1 MGLRRMAG
9 GGAVAAVA
17 ASLSLVTC
25 GPTMSPADAVVPDH
39 CVEHVP
45 FDGSADVPGDHRCA
59 GLALDYHV
67 AGVDRSPSPL
77 WAGQWLF
84 TDDEG
89 LYRTGWCTYHL
100 GQHPLSGTPSSPVP
114 QSFARDAGGRLSG
127 YLAWRYRSTA
137 DDLTAAALW
146 AVFHYLAG
154 DAAGQHRA
162 DDAASA
168 LVPSLDMLAAA
179 TGRADVQARA
189 IELLGEAQRHAGT
202 QVPEWRLDLTVAV
215 GQSPAEGTATVI
227 LTAGTEPVAGQHVS
241 VLVSGGDAPH
251 AATTGPDGSATVAVP
266 LLPGTVTV
274 AATTEA
280 PGAAV
285 VYRGTPATPT
295 PNGAQLM
302 VTAGDP
308 ESLTATASLEV
319 PAASTT
325 LPPDVPGST
334 VPDVTEPDATEPEAD
349 SLPVAGSSA
358 EAWTAA
364 LAIAALVAGVG
375 LLGTVRRPRH
385 PAAGGSPVGAAPA
398 GR

>member
-1 MGLRRMAG
+1 MAG
-9 GGAVAAVA
+9 GSAAAAMA

-25 GPTMSPADAVVPDH
+25 GPTLSPADAIVPEH
-39 CVEHVP
+39 CVDHVP
-45 FDGSADVPGDHRCA
+45 FDGSVDVPGDHRCA
-59 GLALDYHV
+59 GLALEYHV

-77 WAGQWLF
+77 WAGHWLF

-89 LYRTGWCTYHL
+89 LFRTGWCTYHS
-100 GQHPLSGTPSSPVP
+100 GQHPLSGPPSNPVP
-114 QSFARDAGGRLSG
+114 QSFGRDASGRLSG
-127 YLAWRYRSTA
+127 YLAWRYRDTA

-162 DDAASA
+162 DDASAA
-168 LVPSLDMLAAA
+168 LVPSLDMLGDA
-179 TGRADVQARA
+179 TGRADLQARA
-189 IELLGEAQRHAGT
+189 IELLGEAQRLAGD

-227 LTAGTEPVAGQHVS
+227 LMAGTEPVVGQHVA

-251 AATTGPDGSATVAVP
+251 AATTGADGSATVAVP

-274 AATTEA
+274 AATTDA
-280 PGAAV
+280 PGAAM

-295 PNGAQLM
+295 PNGAQLL
-302 VTAGDP
+302 VSAGDP
-308 ESLTATASLEV
+308 EPLTATASIEV
-319 PAASTT
+319 PATPTT
-325 LPPDVPGST
+325 RAPDGPAST
-334 VPDVTEPDATEPEAD
+334 VPDEADAD
-349 SLPVAGSSA
+349 SLPVAGSSI

-364 LAIAALVAGVG
+364 LGIAALVAGAG
-375 LLGTVRRPRH
+375 LLGTVRRPR
-385 PAAGGSPVGAAPA
+385 PVARRIDGPLGAAPA